1 MGERRRLQ
9 DGRGEA
15 SASSVVRAVSHSFGE
30 GTGNWRRG
38 PSAHAR
44 RDCCCSRTAT
54 ALECNPPGPSHGG
67 GWVLS
72 GPVWCLVK
80 GSAPGR
86 EEREE
91 REREREREERE
102 TETKERQ
109 RRKRDREKRDRETE
123 RIRIVCT
130 VCQYIL
136 EYTRSY
142 NITLTDSVRVSFI
155 RFSMQRLLFTC
166 SLIHLFTQCS
176 HLS

>member
-30 GTGNWRRG
+30 GIGNWRRG
-38 PSAHAR
+38 PSDHAR

-86 EEREE
+86 EERE
-91 REREREREERE
+91 
-102 TETKERQ
+102 
-109 RRKRDREKRDRETE
+109 DRETE
-123 RIRIVCT
+123 RQRDRENQNSMYCMSV
-130 VCQYIL
+130 
-136 EYTRSY
+136 YTRVHSIIQHNPHRLSARFIHSFFHATLIVHMFTYTLVHTMFTLIVTEGISY
-142 NITLTDSVRVSFI
+142 ICYI
-155 RFSMQRLLFTC
+155 
-166 SLIHLFTQCS
+166 
-176 HLS
+176 